1 MADSLRRLVNIGSF
15 GTLQDKLDRWL
26 DVYHYNTSDQNVA
39 RCCEIIE
46 LNGKVQGQL
55 FKLLSLVASGGGMYG
70 ASLST
75 IKSRLLPHLGSSY
88 FGTASV
94 TAEASLACLAKER
107 ELREVQDMYEDSL
120 ATLEDELSL
129 IRRENSDL
137 RDELLD
143 TKDELNNSMR
153 ASSSDR
159 MLDEAEIRD
168 LRAKLA
174 AAEAEKLTLKCRTG
188 HMDDL
193 ERQCR
198 SLREDIAL
206 LTGRR
211 DTLRYSSPTRSYTTG
226 DQTGDLS
233 DSLKSYRYLAR
244 ASSPLSTQDVTQ
256 RVRQE
261 SLINRFN
268 DLFSIDR
275 LNAMDTL
282 GRYQSDYEMNQRIC
296 NAVVQEAFVA
306 AKLAFRE
313 HKMKVRS
320 NLAITHVGPET
331 LEEAVQDYINRNTDL
346 FDLPGIISD
355 VTRALNRSLKL
366 YIPPEASYSLI
377 QPYIREACKLAWEC
391 SSLAHPLDVALATD
405 AELFDDH
412 KYRRSYDSEYSAPL
426 VNHHIFP
433 CLMQGIR
440 VLVKGE
446 ACTRRGASLSSP
458 RRSRSRSTSP
468 VRFALG
474 RTSRSRSRSVSP
486 RRSMS
491 PLRTRSRSPSPR
503 FGRSSSPLGL
513 VGGSRSASRGNSSVT
528 GSERTISSLR
538 SALKY

>member
-15 GTLQDKLDRWL
+15 ATLQDKLDRWL
-26 DVYHYNTSDQNVA
+26 DVYHYNSSDENVA

-55 FKLLSLVASGGGMYG
+55 FKLLSLIGSSGTMYG
-70 ASLST
+70 SSRSA
-75 IKSRLLPHLGSSY
+75 IKSRLIPYLGTSY
-88 FGTASV
+88 FGTGSV
-94 TAEASLACLAKER
+94 TADASLAVLAKER

-120 ATLEDELSL
+120 VTLEDELSL

-143 TKDELNNSMR
+143 TKDEL
-153 ASSSDR
+153 SSSIRVSSNDR
-159 MLDEAEIRD
+159 LLDEAEIRD
-168 LRAKLA
+168 LRAKYNA
-174 AAEAEKLTLKCRTG
+174 AQDELIRLRTRCALGDNQDLTIRRLKSELNILRGATYS
-188 HMDDL
+188 DL
-193 ERQCR
+193 
-198 SLREDIAL
+198 
-206 LTGRR
+206 T
-211 DTLRYSSPTRSYTTG
+211 
-226 DQTGDLS
+226 

-244 ASSPLSTQDVTQ
+244 ASSPLSTNDVTQ

-261 SLINRFN
+261 SLINRYN

-275 LNAMDTL
+275 LSAMDTL
-282 GRYQSDYEMNQRIC
+282 SRYQSDYEMNQRIC

-346 FDLPGIISD
+346 YDLPGVVSD
-355 VTRALNRSLKL
+355 VIRALNRSVKL

-377 QPYIREACKLAWEC
+377 QPYIREATKFAWEC
-391 SSLAHPLDVALATD
+391 SALAHPLDVALATD

-446 ACTRRGASLSSP
+446 ACTRRGASLGSP
-458 RRSRSRSTSP
+458 RRPRSRSSSP
-468 VRFALG
+468 VRSLSP
-474 RTSRSRSRSVSP
+474 SRA
-486 RRSMS
+486 
-491 PLRTRSRSPSPR
+491 RSRSPSPR
-503 FGRSSSPLGL
+503 RFTGRSTSPIGL
-513 VGGSRSASRGNSSVT
+513 MRLPTPKSERNSSVAGSDRT
-528 GSERTISSLR
+528 GSTLR
-538 SALKY
+538 GMKY